1 MKNFRTESWYV
12 LVGMIIS
19 LLYIFIPNPYFMF
32 AFIFVAQPL
41 FLVAVFLVIR
51 EILRD
56 LKTQKVL

>member
-19 LLYIFIPNPYFMF
+19 LLYIFIPNPYLMF

-41 FLVAVFLVIR
+41 FLVAVFLVIK

>member
-19 LLYIFIPNPYFMF
+19 LLYIFIPNPYLMF